1 MTEKSIY
8 EQAKVTDKPGEEC
21 GVFGMYDF
29 DGSDVSGSIYYGLLA
44 LQHRGQESCG
54 IAVSDTSGPKGK
66 VLSVKDMGLVN
77 EAFNPENLEKLL
89 LRGFP
94 QMKHTW
100 VEQFS
105 ALFGDLRHKC
115 DSSEISTKALDLR
128 GLLSALHLMEKGIP
142 SGQALELGIINKAF
156 DPFERKL
163 VEDVVTSR
171 IPADLGRDG
180 LFA

>member
-66 VLSVKDMGLVN
+66 VLSVKDMGLSLIHILN
-77 EAFNPENLEKLL
+77 E
-89 LRGFP
+89 
-94 QMKHTW
+94 
-100 VEQFS
+100 
-105 ALFGDLRHKC
+105 
-115 DSSEISTKALDLR
+115 
-128 GLLSALHLMEKGIP
+128 LSG
-142 SGQALELGIINKAF
+142 
-156 DPFERKL
+156 
-163 VEDVVTSR
+163 
-171 IPADLGRDG
+171 
-180 LFA
+180 